1 MGNPSLPAILI
12 KLTILYQYTQMYQDQ
27 GRKIGGPNAR
37 HYHEQQQQQQY
48 WHWKNSKEGRM
59 HVKMMLHRFCMF

>member
-1 MGNPSLPAILI
+1 
-12 KLTILYQYTQMYQDQ
+12 MYQDR
-27 GRKIGGPNAR
+27 GRKMEGPNAR
-37 HYHEQQQQQQY
+37 HYQEQHQQQY